1 MATTELMPVEFA
13 GATLYIIN
21 QDGIPFTPMKPIVEA
36 MGIDWSA
43 QHAKL
48 KTNAA
53 RWGMGE
59 IAIPSTMGEIAIV
72 ETVGEIVTQTPSKD
86 GKTRSMACIPLRK
99 LPGWMMTIHPNKVKD
114 AAVRERIVRYQ
125 NECDDVLW
133 AYWNKSNAQSPSNPR
148 QLPSDKI
155 SPAQRQHLRELVQI
169 IVESGKQGHGE
180 TWNRLHRKFKINEY
194 KELPAAKFDDAVA
207 YLQGKMD
214 GQSMAAL
221 VQKHFPDATKMVAAP
236 AQAELNLQPVIDM
249 ERIRQTMAAANEV
262 AAKVQSV
269 VFFELLNGKKN
280 WQNERWC
287 LSFSVDGRNDTAP
300 PTPRAWQIE
309 RDAVIAPL
317 LKLASDLGKE
327 GGMLLATISELL
339 ALNSASSQAL
349 SRRLAA

>member
-1 MATTELMPVEFA
+1 MNAIETT
-13 GATLYIIN
+13 GT
-21 QDGIPFTPMKPIVEA
+21 TT
-36 MGIDWSA
+36 SA
-43 QHAKL
+43 VSSH
-48 KTNAA
+48 
-53 RWGMGE
+53 
-59 IAIPSTMGEIAIV
+59 IAII
-72 ETVGEIVTQTPSKD
+72 D
-86 GKTRSMACIPLRK
+86 GKPTTTTHDIAEVYGKRHDRVLAVVRQR
-99 LPGWMMTIHPNKVKD
+99 MTEAGEWGIHNFVDTPYTNQQNGQTYPVIRMTKKGFHFVVGKFTGAKAVQHQIAFAD
-114 AAVRERIVRYQ
+114 EFERMEAA
-125 NECDDVLW
+125 LT
-133 AYWNKSNAQSPSNPR
+133 AQLSSNPL

-155 SPAQRQHLRELVQI
+155 TPAQAQHLRELVQLV
-169 IVESGKQGHGE
+169 VESGKQTHGE
-180 TWNRLHRKFKINEY
+180 TWARFQRKFKVNSY
-194 KELPAAKFDDAVA
+194 LNLSPTQFDEAVA

-287 LSFSVDGRNDTAP
+287 LSFSADGRNDTAP

-309 RDAVIAPL
+309 SDAVIAPL

-327 GGMLLATISELL
+327 GGMLLATTSELL
-339 ALNSASSQAL
+339 ALASATTQSL

>member
-1 MATTELMPVEFA
+1 MIETETNGTTTTAVSQIAPELQ
-13 GATLYIIN
+13 IIN
-21 QDGIPFTPMKPIVEA
+21 GHVTTTSTQVAQHFNKRHDTVLRAIRNMLAEMPEERRRNFAETSIDVQQPNGGTRAETSYRMTRDGFSVLA
-36 MGIDWSA
+36 MGFTGKEALQWKFAYIDAFNKMEAALTA
-43 QHAKL
+43 QL
-48 KTNAA
+48 
-53 RWGMGE
+53 
-59 IAIPSTMGEIAIV
+59 S
-72 ETVGEIVTQTPSKD
+72 
-86 GKTRSMACIPLRK
+86 
-99 LPGWMMTIHPNKVKD
+99 
-114 AAVRERIVRYQ
+114 
-125 NECDDVLW
+125 
-133 AYWNKSNAQSPSNPR
+133 SNPL

-155 SPAQRQHLRELVQI
+155 TPAQAQHLRELVQLV
-169 IVESGKQGHGE
+169 VESGKQTHGE
-180 TWNRLHRKFKINEY
+180 TWARFQRKFKVNSY
-194 KELPAAKFDDAVA
+194 LNLSPTQFDEAVA

-262 AAKVQSV
+262 AAKVQSA

-287 LSFSVDGRNDTAP
+287 LSFSADGRNDTAP

-309 RDAVIAPL
+309 SDAVIAPL

-327 GGMLLATISELL
+327 GGMLLATTSELL
-339 ALNSASSQAL
+339 ALASATTQSL

>member
-1 MATTELMPVEFA
+1 MIETETNGTTTTAVSQIAPELQIVDGHVTTTSTQVSQHFGKAHAKVMRDIRNLLDGMPEKHKANFGLMQVDVEIGN
-13 GATLYIIN
+13 GATRKDPAYRMTR
-21 QDGIPFTPMKPIVEA
+21 DGFTLLA
-36 MGIDWSA
+36 MGFTGKEALQWKLAYIDTFNRMEEALTTSA
-43 QHAKL
+43 PD
-48 KTNAA
+48 
-53 RWGMGE
+53 R
-59 IAIPSTMGEIAIV
+59 
-72 ETVGEIVTQTPSKD
+72 
-86 GKTRSMACIPLRK
+86 
-99 LPGWMMTIHPNKVKD
+99 
-114 AAVRERIVRYQ
+114 
-125 NECDDVLW
+125 
-133 AYWNKSNAQSPSNPR
+133 
-148 QLPSDKI
+148 I
-155 SPAQRQHLRELVQI
+155 SPAQAQHLRELVQMI
-169 IVESGKQGHGE
+169 AESGKQGHGE
-180 TWNRLHRKFKINEY
+180 TWNRLHRKMKVNSY
-194 KELPAAKFDDAVA
+194 LNLSPTQFDDAVA

-287 LSFSVDGRNDTAP
+287 LSFSADGRNDTAP

-309 RDAVIAPL
+309 SDAVIAPL

-327 GGMLLATISELL
+327 GGMLLATTSELL
-339 ALNSASSQAL
+339 ALASASTKSL

>member
-1 MATTELMPVEFA
+1 MTNTTTLMPVEFA

-21 QDGIPFTPMKPIVEA
+21 QDGIPFTPMKPICEA
-36 MGIDWSA
+36 MGLDWA
-43 QHAKL
+43 GQFTKL
-48 KTNAA
+48 KANSA
-53 RWGMGE
+53 RWGIEE
-59 IAIPSTMGEIAIV
+59 ISIPSNGGE
-72 ETVGEIVTQTPSKD
+72 Q
-86 GKTRSMACIPLRK
+86 SMSCLPLRK

-133 AYWNKSNAQSPSNPR
+133 DYWNKATAQPLSNPE
-148 QLPSDKI
+148 QLPSPYI
-155 SPAQRQHLRELVQI
+155 TPAQAQHLRELVQI
-169 IVESGKQGHGE
+169 IAESGKQGHGE
-180 TWNRLHRKFKINEY
+180 TWNRLHRKMKVNSYLNLSPTQFN
-194 KELPAAKFDDAVA
+194 DAVA

-221 VQKHFPDATKMVAAP
+221 VQKHFPDAVKALPAP
-236 AQAELNLQPVIDM
+236 AQAELNLQPSIDM
-249 ERIRQTMAAANEV
+249 DRIRQTMAAANEV

-287 LSFSVDGRNDTAP
+287 LSFSADGRNDTAP

-309 RDAVIAPL
+309 SDAVIAPL

-327 GGMLLATISELL
+327 GGMLLATTSELL
-339 ALNSASSQAL
+339 ALASASTQSL

>member
-21 QDGIPFTPMKPIVEA
+21 NENQPYVPMRPIVE
-36 MGIDWSA
+36 GIGLAWQS
-43 QHAKL
+43 QLEKL
-48 KTNAA
+48 KGNDRRFCIT
-53 RWGMGE
+53 
-59 IAIPSTMGEIAIV
+59 
-72 ETVGEIVTQTPSKD
+72 EIVTQMPGD
-86 GKTRSMACIPLRK
+86 DQTRSVSCIPLRK
-99 LPGWMMTIHPNKVKD
+99 LPGWMMTIYPNKVKD
-114 AAVRERIVRYQ
+114 VAVREKVIAYQ

-133 AYWNKSNAQSPSNPR
+133 DYWNKATAQLPSNPR
-148 QLPSDKI
+148 QLPSEYI
-155 SPAQRQHLRELVQI
+155 SPAQKQHLKELVDI
-169 IVESGKQGHGE
+169 IVASGKQDYPS
-180 TWNRLHRKFKINEY
+180 TWARFQRKFKVNKYEF
-194 KELPAAKFDDAVA
+194 LSPTQFDDAVA

-287 LSFSVDGRNDTAP
+287 LSFSADGRNDTAP

-309 RDAVIAPL
+309 SDAVIAPL

-327 GGMLLATISELL
+327 GGMLLATTSELL
-339 ALNSASSQAL
+339 ALASASTQSL

>member
-1 MATTELMPVEFA
+1 MPVEFA

-59 IAIPSTMGEIAIV
+59 IAIPSNGGE
-72 ETVGEIVTQTPSKD
+72 Q
-86 GKTRSMACIPLRK
+86 SMSCIPLRK

-133 AYWNKSNAQSPSNPR
+133 AYWNKSTTLTTIQTP
-148 QLPSDKI
+148 DKI
-155 SPAQRQHLRELVQI
+155 TPAQAQHLRELVQLV
-169 IVESGKQGHGE
+169 VESGKQGHGE
-180 TWNRLHRKFKINEY
+180 TWNRLHRKMKVNSY
-194 KELPAAKFDDAVA
+194 LNLSPTQFDEAVA

-221 VQKHFPDATKMVAAP
+221 VQKHFPDAVKALPAP
-236 AQAELNLQPVIDM
+236 AQAELDL
-249 ERIRQTMAAANEV
+249 T
-262 AAKVQSV
+262 
-269 VFFELLNGKKN
+269 
-280 WQNERWC
+280 
-287 LSFSVDGRNDTAP
+287 SFSLLGVRLLITHDHTGREVIQRVP
-300 PTPRAWQIE
+300 H
-309 RDAVIAPL
+309 DA
-317 LKLASDLGKE
+317 
-327 GGMLLATISELL
+327 MLATWDDIAHIMRDHFLMPSTKQLVSIVNAGVE
-339 ALNSASSQAL
+339 AMAKRSGYGKVEAVPA
-349 SRRLAA
+349 